1 MTLLVFL
8 EIVGMALVG
17 ALGGVGI
24 FEILRRIERR
34 RATPRPHSETNN
46 SAAANKGKIAV
57 PTA

>member
-24 FEILRRIERR
+24 FEVLRHFEKRK
-34 RATPRPHSETNN
+34 ANPGSQ
-46 SAAANKGKIAV
+46 SAVHDSSNKGKIAM
-57 PTA
+57 PT

>member
-17 ALGGVGI
+17 ALGGVAI
-24 FEILRRIERR
+24 FEILRRIQNRR
-34 RATPRPHSETNN
+34 TTPRPHSEAHN
-46 SAAANKGKIAV
+46 SAANKGKIAI